1 MVSQERLLP
10 LMESPASSDTG
21 SVKMG
26 LGHMAK
32 FRNTN
37 IRVGKMSKIK
47 SAIFEPL
54 FNNPIALQIL
64 GICSALAVTAN

>member
-26 LGHMAK
+26 LGHIW
-32 FRNTN
+32 RNFG
-37 IRVGKMSKIK
+37 IHKYK
-47 SAIFEPL
+47 SWKNEQ
-54 FNNPIALQIL
+54 N
-64 GICSALAVTAN
+64 